1 MPRTAPLLLCLALF
15 LCAPALPSSGQE
27 LTVTDSL
34 GRSVSVPS
42 SPERLIASG
51 SGALRLVVYLQAQD
65 RIVATDSAEKP
76 ANTLAALRARPYS
89 LANPQF
95 ADLPLFGEFRG
106 MDSPELIA
114 GLNPRPQVIFKVSP
128 LAGPSPDDLT
138 AKTGI
143 PVVGFEYGNLTDKR
157 GDLYTTLRLMGRIL
171 GREQR
176 AEEVISF
183 FEGEIGEL
191 RARTEDIPEKNR
203 PSCYIGG
210 VAFRGGHGFASTEPG
225 YAPFVFA
232 GGRNIAGDLATG
244 KSENIQMSR
253 EKLLADDPEVI
264 FIDLNTLAA
273 GEEANALSQLAADPA
288 LKALSA
294 VRKGSVWGVL
304 PYNAYTANYG
314 SIIANAWFIGKTL
327 YPERFADIDP
337 AAKAD
342 EIYTFLVGKPVF
354 PAIND
359 AFSGLVFSPL
369 EGAKK

>member
-1 MPRTAPLLLCLALF
+1 MFRLMTLLLCLLF
-15 LCAPALPSSGQE
+15 SVFAPALPSSGQDMA
-27 LTVTDSL
+27 VTDSL
-34 GRSVSVPS
+34 GRSVTVPS
-42 SPERLIASG
+42 SPERIIASG

-65 RIVATDSAEKP
+65 RVVATDSAEKP
-76 ANTLAALRARPYS
+76 ANTLLALRARPYS

-95 ADLPLFGEFRG
+95 ASLPLFGEFRG
-106 MDSPELIA
+106 VDNPELIA
-114 GLNPRPQVIFKVSP
+114 GLNPRPQVILKVSP
-128 LAGPSPDDLT
+128 LAGPSPDELT

-143 PVVGFEYGNLTDKR
+143 PAVGFEYGNLTNKKD
-157 GDLYTTLRLMGRIL
+157 DLYKTLRLMGQIL
-171 GREQR
+171 GREKR

-183 FEGEIGEL
+183 FDKEIAEL
-191 RARTEDIPEKNR
+191 RSRTENIPEKDR

-210 VAFRGGHGFASTEPG
+210 VAFRGGHGFSSTEPG

-232 GGRNIAGDLATG
+232 GAKNIAAGLATG

-253 EKLLADDPEVI
+253 EKLLAVDPEVI

-273 GEEANALSQLAADPA
+273 GEEANALSQLASDPA
-288 LKALSA
+288 LKALTA
-294 VRKGSVWGVL
+294 VQKGSVRGVL

-327 YPERFADIDP
+327 YPDRFSDIDP
-337 AAKAD
+337 AVKAD

-354 PAIND
+354 SAMNE
-359 AFSGLVFSPL
+359 AFSGLVFSPV